1 MMRSLFIAKTG
12 MDSSQFKLDVI
23 SNNLANVNTVGFK
36 RGIAEFQDLYYQTL
50 RQPGAQL
57 ANGADTPTGLMIGTG
72 AAAVA
77 TTRDQTQGT
86 LMSSTQSYSLAIS
99 GDGFFAVTMPD
110 GTTAYTRNGEFQR
123 DNNGNMVTP
132 QGYPLNPNIN
142 IPSTAVSMTV
152 SSAGVVQYTVA
163 GTSTPATAGTIQLT
177 SFINPQGL
185 QSLGQNLYAQTAASG
200 DPQTGNPGSS
210 DLGSIQQGFLEGS
223 NVNVTQELVDM
234 ITAQRSYEMNSKCIT
249 TADQMLQ
256 NLTQIG

>member
-12 MDSSQFKLDVI
+12 MDASQFKLDVI

-36 RGIAEFQDLYYQTL
+36 RGVAEFEDLYYQTL
-50 RQPGAQL
+50 RAPGAQL
-57 ANGADTPTGLMIGTG
+57 ANGSNTPTGLLVGTG

-77 TTRDQTQGT
+77 TTRDHTQGT
-86 LMSSTQSYSLAIS
+86 LISSTQSYNLAIS
-99 GDGFFAVTMPD
+99 GDGFFNITLPD
-110 GTTAYTRNGEFQR
+110 GTTGYTRNGEFQR

-132 QGYPLNPNIN
+132 QGYQLNPNIN
-142 IPSTAVSMTV
+142 IPANATAMTV
-152 SSAGVVQYTVA
+152 SATGVVQYTVA
-163 GTSTPATAGTIQLT
+163 GSTAPQTAGTIQLS

-200 DPQTGNPGSS
+200 DPQTGDPGSDDRGQIKQS
-210 DLGSIQQGFLEGS
+210 FLEGS

-234 ITAQRSYEMNSKCIT
+234 ITAQRSFEMNSKAIT

-256 NLTQIG
+256 RLTQM